1 MSSNPVIR
9 IDSELI
15 DQMIDHAEQVAEECC
30 GFLFGHN
37 KGSRFVTEILAAT
50 NATGG
55 NRLTQFEIHPL
66 EYLKAENYAEKNNL
80 ELLGIY
86 HSHPDHPAIPSESD
100 RVAAQIDFS
109 YVILSILN
117 KQFSGIRSWRLNN
130 ERIFIEEKINPI
142 S

>member
-15 DQMIDHAEQVAEECC
+15 DQMIDHAEQRSEECC

-37 KGSRFVTEILAAT
+37 DESRFVTEILAAA
-50 NATGG
+50 NVTGG
-55 NRLTQFEIHPL
+55 NKLRQFEIHPL

-86 HSHPDHPAIPSESD
+86 HSHPDHPAVPSESD
-100 RVAAQIDFS
+100 RVAAQTDFS
-109 YVILSILN
+109 YVILSVLN
-117 KQFSGIRSWRLNN
+117 KQFSGMRSWRLNSD
-130 ERIFIEEKINPI
+130 RLFIEEKINPI